1 MLGSAPSRS
10 ERRAA
15 ASSPSVTRPPGPR
28 RTLRRRRARGHDD
41 PSHGSGGP
49 ATSNGDRVRCLLG
62 VCLGLGAVDRARE
75 VLGRCIDRVQP
86 EVRRPRVDH
95 VVEDAGRNDY
105 PASGPKRRSSGCSPD
120 FLDADR
126 YPTLEAS
133 PPIGST
139 TVLRTHAL
147 RRIRPLAD
155 SPTLRPPTGF
165 AGLTWNVGLEAGGL
179 HTLTGDLTMHGVTQ
193 PVTFAAKYYGELD
206 DERRDRCR
214 GGVRARAGGGRRGD
228 MRADRCR
235 CDMTEDVP
243 RRLTMTGARR
253 LVAAERA
260 RIEASRNA
268 RVSSRAW

>member
-1 MLGSAPSRS
+1 MAPWHLDRTHSSIRFSVRHLMVSTVHGTFLDFRADVVFDS
-10 ERRAA
+10 EHPELSSVAPTVVTMSVDTGDWRRNAH
-15 ASSPSVTRPPGPR
+15 
-28 RTLRRRRARGHDD
+28 L
-41 PSHGSGGP
+41 
-49 ATSNGDRVRCLLG
+49 
-62 VCLGLGAVDRARE
+62 
-75 VLGRCIDRVQP
+75 
-86 EVRRPRVDH
+86 
-95 VVEDAGRNDY
+95 
-105 PASGPKRRSSGCSPD
+105 CSPD
-120 FLDADR
+120 FLDADQ
-126 YPTLEAS
+126 YATLDAS

-165 AGLTWNVGLEAGGL
+165 AGLTWNVGLEARGL

-228 MRADRCR
+228 VRADRCR
-235 CDMTEDVP
+235 CDMTADVP
-243 RRLTMTGARR
+243 RRLMMTGARR

-268 RVSSRAW
+268 RVSSRV